1 MERLAIAA
9 LEPELAPRRPG
20 TSPLPARPRLAL
32 VGTETAEPIRTRV
45 ALAQLNPTVNDFE
58 GNQAKIL
65 DAIVRAKAEGAGL
78 VVTPELITVGYP
90 AEDLLNRDGVL
101 QKNDKVVAAVCAAA
115 REHSIAVIMGC
126 LEGNDGD
133 GQKPLYNSAIFIGP
147 DGTIQQ
153 TRRKSL
159 LPTYGVFH
167 EDRYFAEGSRENIQ
181 ATTLEGVPC
190 GVTICEEV
198 WADKDYWSKTEY
210 DFDPVKIL
218 AEQGVR
224 VLFNTSSSPYN
235 TGKPGVREEMLKAM
249 AQEHGMT
256 IVYTNQVGA
265 NTELIFDGNSMV
277 VSPDGEVVARAASWK
292 EDLIFVDLD
301 EEGRPMTEALPEK
314 EWAPEYDGTIDELEA
329 IAPEVLEA
337 LTLGVKD
344 YCAKTGFTKAII
356 GLSGGID
363 SAVTATIAVRALGA
377 ENVVGVGMPSKFSS
391 EGSVD
396 DAQKLANKLG
406 IEFRIKPIEGIVD
419 AFREAIGNVADVA
432 DENLQ
437 ARARGTILMGFSN
450 RENRL
455 LLTTG
460 NKSELAVGY
469 CTLYGDM
476 CGGLAVISDCP
487 KEMVYAVA
495 REINR
500 DEEIIPENTITK
512 PASAE
517 LRPDQKDTDSLPAY
531 PVLDRIVHEFVVNNR
546 SYDEISA
553 LKLSI
558 SDEELAR
565 VLKMIDRNEYKR
577 RQAAPGLRV
586 TSRSFG
592 RHDRWYPIASKVSL

>member
-1 MERLAIAA
+1 MERLATGIDPVVTPAPRLYA
-9 LEPELAPRRPG
+9 MPRPPAPEL
-20 TSPLPARPRLAL
+20 RLLHSGA
-32 VGTETAEPIRTRV
+32 VIPKTTRV

-58 GNQAKIL
+58 GNQEKIL
-65 DAIVRAKAEGAGL
+65 DAIRRAKAEGADL

-90 AEDLLNRDGVL
+90 AEDLLSRDGIL
-101 QKNDKVVAAVCAAA
+101 PKNDAVVAAVRAAA
-115 REHSIAVIMGC
+115 REHSISVIMGC

-133 GQKPLYNSAIFIGP
+133 GKKSLYNSAIFIGP

-210 DFDPVKIL
+210 PFDPVQIL
-218 AEQGVR
+218 AQQGVK
-224 VLFNTSSSPYN
+224 VLINTSSSPYS

-256 IVYTNQVGA
+256 IVYTNQVGG
-265 NTELIFDGNSMV
+265 NTELVFDGNSMV
-277 VSPDGEVVARAASWK
+277 ISPDGEVVARAASWK

-301 EEGRPMTEALPEK
+301 EAGVPTDAALPDK
-314 EWAPEYDGTIDELEA
+314 EWAPEYDGTTEDLDL

-337 LTLGVKD
+337 LKLGVKD
-344 YCAKTGFTKAII
+344 YCAKTGFTKAIV

-377 ENVVGVGMPSKFSS
+377 ENVVGIGMPSDFSS
-391 EGSVD
+391 EGSVS
-396 DAQKLANKLG
+396 DAQKLAENLG
-406 IEFRIKPIEGIVD
+406 IEFRVKPIEGIVD

-437 ARARGTILMGFSN
+437 ARARGTILMGISN
-450 RENRL
+450 RENRV

-476 CGGLAVISDCP
+476 CGGLAVISDCA
-487 KEMVYAVA
+487 KELVYAIA
-495 REINR
+495 RAINA
-500 DEEIIPENTITK
+500 DEEVIPESTITK

-517 LRPDQKDTDSLPAY
+517 LRPDQKDADSLPPY
-531 PVLDRIVHEFVVNNR
+531 PVLDRIVHEYVVNNR
-546 SYDEISA
+546 SFEEIRA
-553 LKLSI
+553 LKLSLP
-558 SDEELAR
+558 ETELAR
-565 VLKMIDRNEYKR
+565 VLRMIDKNEFKR

-592 RHDRWYPIASKVSL
+592 RHDRWFPIAAKVS